1 MSQSKS
7 YNLTKFMPS
16 ITTVVLGAFVAY
28 CAAWYFN
35 AVESNFSLILFIAT
49 VFTGMYW
56 LLEKFIFLPE
66 RHNAAASIENQAVAR
81 QAELEKMGIAKAETH
96 HQEMVAS
103 KDAVLQQPWWL
114 DWTAGL
120 FPVICIVFL
129 LRSFL
134 FEPFKIPTG
143 SMIPTL
149 HIGDLILVN
158 KFTYGVRLPVINK
171 KIIPVNEPKRGDVMV
186 FRYPPNPNVDYI
198 KRVIG
203 VPGDEVTYTNKELRI
218 NGEIVKRTTLPEF
231 FDDTQ
236 TTYIPQFEEKLPGYD
251 KPHKLLIYP
260 NAGMGNTP
268 LMKFPFY
275 ENCNYSIE
283 GISCKVPAGHYFM
296 MGDNRDN
303 SQDSRYWGFVP
314 EQNIVGKAFYVW
326 MNFGNLRRIGSFD

>member
-1 MSQSKS
+1 MSEK
-7 YNLTKFMPS
+7 LTKFMPG
-16 ITTVVLGAFVAY
+16 ITTLVLGAFVAY
-28 CAAWYFN
+28 GAAWYFN

-49 VFTGMYW
+49 LVTGIYW
-56 LLEKFIFLPE
+56 LLEKFVFLPE
-66 RHNAAASIENQAVAR
+66 RNRAAALIESQAIER
-81 QAELEKMGIAKAETH
+81 QAELAKMGISKTETH

-103 KDAVLQQPWWL
+103 KDVVLQQPWWL

-149 HIGDLILVN
+149 HVGDLILVN

-171 KIIPVNEPKRGDVMV
+171 KIVEMNDPKRGDVMV

-203 VPGDEVTYTNKELRI
+203 LPGDQVTYTNKELRI
-218 NGEIVKRTTLPEF
+218 NGELVKRTTLPEF
-231 FDDTQ
+231 FDETQ
-236 TTYIPQFEEKLPGYD
+236 TAYIPQFEEKLPGYD
-251 KPHKLLIYP
+251 KPFKLLIYP
-260 NAGMGNTP
+260 NSGMGNTP
-268 LMKFPFY
+268 LMQFPFFDQ
-275 ENCNYSIE
+275 CNYSIE
-283 GISCKVPAGHYFM
+283 GVSCKVPAGHYFM

-314 EQNIVGKAFYVW
+314 EQNIVGRAFYVW

>member
-1 MSQSKS
+1 MSEK
-7 YNLTKFMPS
+7 LLKFMPS
-16 ITTVVLGAFVAY
+16 ATALVLGAFVAY

-35 AVESNFSLILFIAT
+35 AVQSNFSLILFIAT
-49 VFTGMYW
+49 VLTGVYW
-56 LLEKFIFLPE
+56 LLEKFIFLPG
-66 RHNAAASIENQAVAR
+66 RAQAAAAIETQATAR
-81 QAELEKMGIAKAETH
+81 QAELAKMGISHTEIHAK
-96 HQEMVAS
+96 EMTAS
-103 KDAVLQQPWWL
+103 KDAVFQQPWWL

-149 HIGDLILVN
+149 HVGDLILVN
-158 KFTYGVRLPVINK
+158 KYHYGVRLPVINK
-171 KIIPVNEPKRGDVMV
+171 KIVEVNQPARGDVMV
-186 FRYPPNPNVDYI
+186 FRYPPDPNVDYI
-198 KRVIG
+198 KRVVG
-203 VPGDEVTYTNKELRI
+203 VPGDEVSYLNKELRV
-218 NGEIVKRTTLPEF
+218 NGQVVPRNKLPDF
-231 FDDTQ
+231 FDETQ
-236 TTYIPQFEEKLPGYD
+236 TTYIPQFEETLPGMA

-260 NAGMGNTP
+260 NATLGNSP
-268 LMKFPFY
+268 LLQFPYFS
-275 ENCNYSIE
+275 NCNYSIE
-283 GISCKVPAGHYFM
+283 GVTCKVPAGHYFM

>member
-1 MSQSKS
+1 MSHS
-7 YNLTKFMPS
+7 LMKFMPG
-16 ITTVVLGAFVAY
+16 ITAGVLGAFVAY
-28 CAAWYFN
+28 GAAWYFN
-35 AVESNFSLILFIAT
+35 ALESNFSLILFIAT
-49 VFTGMYW
+49 CVTGVYW
-56 LLEKFIFLPE
+56 ALEKFIFLPE
-66 RHNAAASIENQAVAR
+66 RERAAQAIETQAVAR
-81 QAELEKMGIAKAETH
+81 QAELAQMGITKTETH

-171 KIIPVNEPKRGDVMV
+171 KIVPVNDPQRGDVMV

-203 VPGDEVTYTNKELRI
+203 VPGDEVSYLNKKLAI
-218 NGEIVKRTTLPEF
+218 NGKPLSKDVLPDFLEE
-231 FDDTQ
+231 DTMRY
-236 TTYIPQFEEKLPGYD
+236 TKQFEEAIELANGGVKKHKILNDEQRPAMIPGVED
-251 KPHKLLIYP
+251 FAFKQ
-260 NAGMGNTP
+260 
-268 LMKFPFY
+268 
-275 ENCNYSIE
+275 NCSYSIE
-283 GISCKVPAGHYFM
+283 GVVCKVPAGHYFM

-303 SQDSRYWGFVP
+303 SLDSRYWGFVP
-314 EQNIVGKAFYVW
+314 ENNIVGRAFYVW
-326 MNFGNLRRIGSFD
+326 MNFGNLGRIGSFD

>member
-1 MSQSKS
+1 MSQS
-7 YNLTKFMPS
+7 LTKFMPG
-16 ITTVVLGAFVAY
+16 ITAAVLGAFVAY
-28 CAAWYFN
+28 GAAWYFN

-49 VFTGMYW
+49 VVTGIYW
-56 LLEKFIFLPE
+56 LLERLVFLPE
-66 RHNAAASIENQAVAR
+66 RNQAAALIESQAIER
-81 QAELEKMGIAKAETH
+81 QAELAKMGITKTETH

-103 KDAVLQQPWWL
+103 KGVVLQQPWWL

-149 HIGDLILVN
+149 HVGDLILVN

-171 KIIPVNEPKRGDVMV
+171 KIIPVNDPQRGDVMV

-203 VPGDEVTYTNKELRI
+203 LPGDEVSYLNKKLAI
-218 NGEIVKRTTLPEF
+218 NGKALSKDVLPDFLEE
-231 FDDTQ
+231 DTMR
-236 TTYIPQFEEKLPGYD
+236 YSKQFEEAIESGKGAS
-251 KPHKLLIYP
+251 KTHKLLNDDSRPAMIP
-260 NAGMGNTP
+260 GVED
-268 LMKFPFY
+268 FPSK
-275 ENCNYSIE
+275 ENCRYSVE
-283 GISCKVPAGHYFM
+283 GVVCKVPAGHYFM

-303 SQDSRYWGFVP
+303 SLDSRYWGFVP
-314 EQNIVGKAFYVW
+314 DQNVVGRAFYVW